1 MAKIKYDGVLEAAH
15 FKPDGQLDWVRVYIR
30 RGAIFTDRI
39 MLSRQ
44 ELADQLKEG
53 KRYML
58 GERIINMGGKFNV
71 SQPVRLVKLEGKEV
85 LVVGEKGQAKGE
97 LVGVPVL

>member
-1 MAKIKYDGVLEAAH
+1 MAKINYDGVLEAAH